1 MQQHIP
7 VQQIVLNKKL
17 IGVELQ
23 DVERFYLNTTETK
36 SYRQSIETK
45 SSVLT
50 EAFNPILHEQKQNEE
65 NAAVESILSQLLE
78 SVRAIDQR
86 REQSL
91 LEMQQVAIELAVA
104 AASHLVETVIEEDR
118 YGIEDLIQSTFEK
131 AGSDSS
137 LRFSLHPDDLDLLQR
152 RLSVTKSYQEMRKL
166 EFLEDSQLPRGSFQI
181 HLPDGQTWLTG
192 ISLRLAEIRKHWLEE
207 LDAAQVERRQTE
219 TTNSSLRRFPDRRE
233 TA

>member
-7 VQQIVLNKKL
+7 VQQIILDKKL
-17 IGVELQ
+17 IGIELH
-23 DVERFYLNTTETK
+23 DDERFYLNTTETK
-36 SYRQSIETK
+36 SYRPSIETK
-45 SSVLT
+45 SPALS
-50 EAFNPILHEQKQNEE
+50 EAFNPILHEQNQDEE
-65 NAAVESILSQLLE
+65 NAAVESLLGQLLE
-78 SVRAIDQR
+78 SVKAIDQR

-91 LEMQQVAIELAVA
+91 LEMQQVAIELAIA

-118 YGIEDLIQSTFEK
+118 FGIEDLIQSTFEQ
-131 AGSDSS
+131 AGSDRS
-137 LRFSLHPDDLDLLQR
+137 LRFSLHPDDLELLQR
-152 RLSVTKSYQEMRKL
+152 RISVTKSYQELRRL
-166 EFLEDSQLPRGSFQI
+166 EFIEDFQLPRGSFQI

-192 ISLRLAEIRKHWLEE
+192 ISLRLAEIRKHWLAE